1 MPASLEPELDQ
12 RDRSR
17 SGQISA
23 PAASTSNVL
32 TSRPLPLVEPPRPR
46 SSIFSR
52 YPYIW
57 FILPALLAYGFI
69 FVYPTI
75 RAFILSFFDW
85 PGYGPVG
92 DFVGFDN
99 FSAVLHSS
107 RFRMAAG
114 NSAKLFAVIFVL
126 QN

>member
-12 RDRSR
+12 RDPSR
-17 SGQISA
+17 SGYVPT
-23 PAASTSNVL
+23 PADSTSLNAL
-32 TSRPLPLVEPPRPR
+32 TARPQPLVEPPRPR

-75 RAFILSFFDW
+75 RAFVLSFFDW

-99 FSAVLHSS
+99 FSAVIHSS

-114 NSAKLFAVIFVL
+114 NSAKLFAVIF
-126 QN
+126 